1 MINDSESLVF
11 LKETRELAYDFDSCL
26 KAAADFFIN
35 STTPTKKHKGALR
48 SVAESFKVCLGT
60 IHPVEP
66 ILLSWLNFLIS
77 PVPVEFIIPGSN
89 NEKGKE
95 LLAGVSSVKHQKNF
109 LKVFFILLHRAK
121 ALLLPIDFSPP
132 WAVWIENEAA
142 NNNIYTPLIEVF
154 REMRRDTLSY
164 KQVSDSIKNRNGRTF
179 QAGVRLIL
187 ASTWYSPECISCTD
201 LDKWSVF
208 IRKRQQNLGTATFPL
223 ESIVREVVSYFPA
236 RVAESVKTWD
246 GSLLSGMSAER
257 RQQEK
262 IDLIKVSVGFGASA
276 ISISRNIIDQIGND
290 AFFYFKNF
298 RSIDLI
304 NAVGLSVPST
314 DLNLA
319 FLTWEN
325 AFNFFLQHKEL
336 EKVKAYITTF
346 GRLNFY
352 LFIYLPLWIRENPAS
367 KFVYPQAPNIFMGL
381 VHYRCQ
387 LESREGRPLSMTE
400 FYTEVGWK
408 KSYGMLNPLR
418 VFFKTLIQIP
428 LMPGCD
434 GIVQPIYWLP
444 KSKKHSRVVKNIFPG
459 EQLLLFVDFLNA
471 LESVSEWAAMNEIQ
485 FRIEFESAKKDNR
498 VFSFEN
504 IGYVPVVL
512 MDGVYRPIK
521 SVHPLVFVFFDW
533 QGKSYF
539 NPGATRFSIFMLE
552 VGTRAQTAQWL
563 CSTSYNKVSFE
574 VSNHP
579 LQLVSLWLNTD
590 KISKV
595 PLIVIT
601 IMQMLWL
608 LDSQVEWRNR
618 MIKAGVVAFGNQVYY
633 DRNEE
638 SKWGLISPIF
648 AHDPLTGL
656 PFTDGAYAQ
665 FWAYQCYS
673 FQNWVRSLGAEI
685 PNIVALIPHKKNG
698 GYFTWEDYSVAIS
711 SKDLLD
717 RFASDVKI
725 IEALPGA
732 KIYVGDYCPLSLR
745 CKVTAHGARASF
757 VTAMSVT
764 LCPEAIILLTGQSTG
779 TVRKYNKGD
788 YLIRRKLQGAFN
800 SRDVAGALDGIYR
813 NVSLSKMVDDVK
825 AELNAD
831 SSQGLQRLGFVS
843 PSTAGVTYGSSTPT
857 SLIASDKASSVQS
870 CFSHICT
877 KGFICPPAIL
887 ETFDGVKICP
897 SCPHA
902 LFSIFHL
909 PEISVARQKAVE
921 DFIGLSN
928 KVEAHRSEKKLI
940 LDEINILTTSLNQQA
955 RLAVAWLALEESI
968 WSHIRLLRDNSEYDL
983 IAVDRNVALLDLERY
998 EVNQKSPEFFFTRLS
1013 EACMYEGSSSVEFQ
1027 YKIEKATR
1035 LLLVQDQKLLEAA
1048 MMTSEYSTPIRLA
1061 SMLRARLGAVAF
1073 DVDQFVSLV
1082 NMSNEEWASNLA
1094 IEFERANLVVGLE
1107 GGSDEEK

>member
-1 MINDSESLVF
+1 MINDSDSLVF

-26 KAAADFFIN
+26 KTAADFFVN

-48 SVAESFKVCLGT
+48 SVAESFKVCLGNV
-60 IHPVEP
+60 HPVEP
-66 ILLSWLNFLIS
+66 ILLSWLNFLIA
-77 PVPVEFIIPGSN
+77 PGPVECIIPGFTTDW
-89 NEKGKE
+89 GKE
-95 LLAGVSSVKHQKNF
+95 QLVGVGSVKHQKNF
-109 LKVFFILLHRAK
+109 LKVFFILLHRAG

-142 NNNIYTPLIEVF
+142 NGNIYTPLIEVF
-154 REMRRDTLSY
+154 RKMRRDTLSY

-201 LDKWSVF
+201 LDAWAVF
-208 IRKRQQNLGTATFPL
+208 IRKRQQSLGTATFPL
-223 ESIVREVVSYFPA
+223 ESIVKEVVSYFPKH
-236 RVAESVKTWD
+236 VAESVKTWD
-246 GSLLSGMSAER
+246 GSLLSGINAER

-262 IDLIKVSVGFGASA
+262 INSIKVAVGSGGSA
-276 ISISRNIIDQIGND
+276 ISVSRGIVDKIGND
-290 AFFYFKNF
+290 AFFYFDNF
-298 RSIDLI
+298 RSMDLI
-304 NAVGLSVPST
+304 NAIGPSLHSI

-319 FLTWEN
+319 FSTWAS
-325 AFNFFLQHKEL
+325 AFEFFLQHKEL
-336 EKVKAYITTF
+336 EKIKAYITTF

-367 KFVYPQAPNIFMGL
+367 KFVYPQSPNLFMGL

-408 KSYGMLNPLR
+408 KTYGMLSPLR
-418 VFFKTLIQIP
+418 VFFKILIQIP

-444 KSKKHSRVVKNIFPG
+444 KSKKYPRVVKNIFPG

-471 LESVSEWAAMNEIQ
+471 LESVSEWAAMNEME
-485 FRIEFESAKKDNR
+485 FRIEFELAKKDNR
-498 VFSFEN
+498 LFSFEN
-504 IGYVPVVL
+504 VGYVPVVL
-512 MDGVYRPIK
+512 LDGVYRSIK
-521 SVHPLVFVFFDW
+521 NVHPLVFIFLDW
-533 QGKSYF
+533 QGRTYF

-563 CSTSYNKVSFE
+563 CSTSYNKVSFD

-618 MIKAGVVAFGNQVYY
+618 MISAGVEAFGRQVYY
-633 DRNEE
+633 DLNEE

-648 AHDPLTGL
+648 AHDPLTGV
-656 PFTDGAYAQ
+656 PFTDGTYAQ

-673 FQNWVRSLGAEI
+673 FQDWVRSLGAEV
-685 PNIVALIPHKKNG
+685 PNIVALMPHKKNG
-698 GYFTWEDYSVAIS
+698 GYFTWEDYGVAIS
-711 SKDLLD
+711 SKELLE
-717 RFASDVKI
+717 RFARDVKI

-788 YLIRRKLQGAFN
+788 YLIRRKLQGVFN
-800 SRDVAGALDGIYR
+800 SRDVAGTLDGVYR

-825 AELNAD
+825 GELGAD
-831 SSQGLQRLGFVS
+831 SPLGLQRLGFVS
-843 PSTAGVTYGSSTPT
+843 PSAAGVTYGSRTPT
-857 SLIASDKASSVQS
+857 SLIASDKANSVQS

-887 ETFDGVKICP
+887 EAFDGVKICP

-921 DFIGLSN
+921 DFVGLSN
-928 KVEAHRSEKKLI
+928 KVEAHRSEKNLT
-940 LDEINILTTSLNQQA
+940 LDEMNFLTISLNQQA

-968 WSHIRLLRDNSEYDL
+968 WSHICLLRDNSEFDL
-983 IAVDRNVALLDLERY
+983 IAIDRSVALLDLERY
-998 EVNQKSPEFFFTRLS
+998 EVDQDSPEFFFTRLS
-1013 EACMYEGSSSVEFQ
+1013 EVCMYEGSSSVEFQ

-1035 LLLVQDQKLLEAA
+1035 LLLVKDQKLLEAA
-1048 MMTSEYSTPIRLA
+1048 MMTSEYSTPVRLA
-1061 SMLRARLGAVAF
+1061 SMLRARLGTVAF

-1082 NMSNEEWASNLA
+1082 NMSNEEWASNLT
-1094 IEFERANLVVGLE
+1094 IEFAKANRLTGLE
-1107 GGSDEEK
+1107 GKDDKKK